1 MSDTRPASV
10 IPIQPIDFDVAE
22 RVTET
27 FAKQRNIPTMAFPL
41 TSSGEGQ
48 GTTPPVTPQ
57 VVAVEPAPRSEMRR
71 MSLDL
76 PSYVFDDIRQ
86 RALDGKC
93 SARFVILKALRS
105 AGIHIKEDDMAVD
118 GRRDRGQ

>member
-1 MSDTRPASV
+1 MSDKRTASI
-10 IPIQPIDFDVAE
+10 IPIQPIDFDIAE

-27 FAKQRNIPTMAFPL
+27 FAKQRNIPAMAFPAQS
-41 TSSGEGQ
+41 TGEGQ
-48 GTTPPVTPQ
+48 GTTRPVESPK
-57 VVAVEPAPRSEMRR
+57 AFNEPAPRVETRR

-76 PSYVFDDIRQ
+76 PVYVFEDIRQ
-86 RALDGKC
+86 RALDGNC
-93 SARFVILKALRS
+93 SARYVILKALRS